1 MDEREAYLAKL
12 CAFLKTQDYVQ
23 NEIGIETLRAAS
35 RRDEIGITSLG
46 VIMLVANY
54 MEQSGIPNA
63 EFNPDWIEHFDYVDG
78 IVSALREIDLEKAK
92 RASR

>member
-1 MDEREAYLAKL
+1 MEEREEYLTKL

-23 NEIGIETLRAAS
+23 SEIGIEALRAAR

-54 MEQSGIPNA
+54 MEQSGIPNV

-78 IVSALREIDLEKAK
+78 IVSTLREIDLAKAQ
-92 RASR
+92 RAGR